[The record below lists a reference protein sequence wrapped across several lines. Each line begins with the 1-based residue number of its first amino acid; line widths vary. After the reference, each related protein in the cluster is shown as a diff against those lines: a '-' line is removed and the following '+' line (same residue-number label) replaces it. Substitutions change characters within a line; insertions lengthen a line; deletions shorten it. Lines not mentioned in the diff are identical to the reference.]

1 MRLVRMPRLGQ
12 DMEEGT
18 VVEWAKSVGDE
29 VGEGEILAVIET
41 DKAEVAFESPAG
53 GYLVAVL
60 ADAGSTL
67 ATGEPIAWI
76 ADDPAAKP
84 SICGVSPRFELR
96 RHRRPTGDTRPR
108 GSATRRTRAEARR
121 TEAGFAPGPAAGKGT
136 GSRSGRRGGY
146 GSGGKGHRG

>member
-1 MRLVRMPRLGQ
+1 MRLVKMPRLGQ

-18 VVEWAKSVGDE
+18 LVEWAKSVGDE
-29 VGEGEILAVIET
+29 VSEGEILAVIET

-60 ADAGSTL
+60 AEAGSTL

-76 ADDPAAKP
+76 ADDPSAKP
-84 SICGVSPRFELR
+84 PSPGSVPASSEEAPGARSDSHPGG
-96 RHRRPTGDTRPR
+96 RHPKD
-108 GSATRRTRAEARR
+108 SAEAGKAQ
-121 TEAGFAPGPAAGKGT
+121 AGLAPGPPPGKGT
-136 GSRSGRRGGY
+136 GSRSGRRRRY